1 QINNVL
7 LKKGFQV
14 SPRDDASQTLTT
26 DWIDWLRADENVPYQ
41 ARHRISVARQSYQI
55 ELSVTN
61 EGLRQ
66 GDHQITD
73 PLEIQRYNTLM
84 LNELIEGVNQ
94 QRERISD
101 DSVARNLG

>member
-1 QINNVL
+1 
-7 LKKGFQV
+7 
-14 SPRDDASQTLTT
+14 
-26 DWIDWLRADENVPYQ
+26 
-41 ARHRISVARQSYQI
+41 SYQI

-101 DSVARNLG
+101 DSVARNLGSLDVQSGGDRSGLPQMIVRAPYNIVWDRLPAVLEKVGMKVG